1 MAGGMETSRRKRITG
16 EVNETAFPKREGLSR
31 PETTAVTSR
40 ANGRR
45 HHILLM
51 ERQAHIRQSL
61 TLLLQDLFTI
71 HCAESADIA
80 LGILKAHSVAVL
92 VADESVTNCG
102 NEFLAEM
109 GHLSPATR
117 VLLTGYDQVETVVR
131 AVDRGQIYAYVAKPW
146 SPMELRLTLTQA
158 AAHYDLFRSLQR
170 EQQLLQQLL
179 EHSPDVIYFK
189 DQDRRFTRV
198 NQAKADLVGIA
209 DPGHLIGRG
218 DWDFFSPDEASRIT
232 AEDDRVIAGQKPVID
247 ELHQFTPP
255 DGRMRWFSTT
265 KVPLDPEVGGGLVG
279 ISRDITDRKIAE
291 ERLQTVSQQLVE
303 AEKDKKE
310 FYTQVVRAVTGGR
323 LNLVD
328 VEEIP
333 SLSEVVF
340 SVSLDEPANY
350 SLARER
356 LREMAQSLEFTEE
369 QTEDLILAMGE
380 AVTNAIKHAV
390 QGVCLAS
397 IQDGGIV
404 VRVEDRGH
412 GIRSEDLPDTLFQAG
427 FSTKISLGLGY
438 TLLLQLVDGIWLAT
452 GAGGTVLQ
460 IFKQKACEDAE
471 QEALLAL
478 LDRF

>member
-1 MAGGMETSRRKRITG
+1 MPGRWKGDRGKRMDDTMSVVSSSDRAATSNG
-16 EVNETAFPKREGLSR
+16 ESPSVSPKK
-31 PETTAVTSR
+31 TSKK
-40 ANGRR
+40 

-51 ERQAHIRQSL
+51 ERQPHIRQSL
-61 TLLLQDLFTI
+61 TVLLKDLFII
-71 HCAESADIA
+71 HSAESASAA
-80 LGILKAHSVAVL
+80 LTVLQTHNVAVL

-109 GHLSPATR
+109 GHLTPATR
-117 VLLTGYDQVETVVR
+117 VLLTGYDQVDTVVR

-158 AAHYDLFRSLQR
+158 AAHYDLFRKLQR
-170 EQQLLQQLL
+170 EQLLLRQLL

-198 NQAKADLVGIA
+198 NQAKADLVGIT
-209 DPGHLIGRG
+209 DPGLLIGRG
-218 DWDFFSPDEASRIT
+218 DWDFFSPEEASRIT
-232 AEDDRVIAGQKPVID
+232 EEDDRVIADQRAVVD

-265 KVPLDPEVGGGLVG
+265 KMPLDPEVGGGLVG
-279 ISRDITDRKIAE
+279 ISRDITDRKMAE
-291 ERLQTVSQQLVE
+291 DQLQAVSAQLVE
-303 AEKDKKE
+303 AEKDKKV
-310 FYTQVVRAVTGGR
+310 FYTQVVRAVTGGK

-328 VEEIP
+328 IDEIP
-333 SLSEVVF
+333 ALTSIDLS
-340 SVSLDEPANY
+340 Y
-350 SLARER
+350 SLAEPENYAA
-356 LREMAQSLEFTEE
+356 LREGLRQLATAAEFTEE
-369 QTEDLILAMGE
+369 QVEDLILATGE

-390 QGVCLAS
+390 NGVCEAS
-397 IQDGGIV
+397 VTSDGIT
-404 VRVEDRGH
+404 VRVRDHGH
-412 GIRSEDLPDTLFQAG
+412 GIRSEDLPETLFQAG

-452 GAGGTVLQ
+452 GAGGTTLQ
-460 IFKQKACEDAE
+460 LFKRKTSHDAE

>member
-1 MAGGMETSRRKRITG
+1 MDDGVRVISTDRGGQASAEAVSVGPRITS
-16 EVNETAFPKREGLSR
+16 KK
-31 PETTAVTSR
+31 
-40 ANGRR
+40 

-51 ERQAHIRQSL
+51 ERQPHIRQSL
-61 TLLLQDLFTI
+61 TTLLSDLFVI
-71 HCAESADIA
+71 HTAENAGAA
-80 LGILKAHSVAVL
+80 LAILQAQNVAVL

-109 GHLSPATR
+109 GLLTPATR

-158 AAHYDLFRSLQR
+158 AAHHDLFRKLQL
-170 EQQLLQQLL
+170 EQQLLRQLL
-179 EHSPDVIYFK
+179 EHSPDIIYFK

-198 NQAKADLVGIA
+198 NKAKADLVGITN
-209 DPGHLIGRG
+209 PNLLIGRG
-218 DWDFFSPDEASRIT
+218 DWDFFSPEEASRIT
-232 AEDDRVIAGQKPVID
+232 EEDDRVIAGQKPVVD

-255 DGRMRWFSTT
+255 DGRTRWFSTT

-291 ERLQTVSQQLVE
+291 EKLQTISLRLME
-303 AEKDKKE
+303 AEKDKKV
-310 FYTQVVRAVTGGR
+310 FYTQVVRAVTGGK

-328 VEEIP
+328 FEEIP
-333 SLSEVVF
+333 AMARLDLSIA
-340 SVSLDEPANY
+340 LDKPENY
-350 SLARER
+350 SL
-356 LREMAQSLEFTEE
+356 LREQLRELAGRAEFSPE
-369 QTEDLILAMGE
+369 QTEDLILATGE

-390 QGVCLAS
+390 NGVCEACLTPE
-397 IQDGGIV
+397 GIA
-404 VRVEDRGH
+404 VRVRDHGH
-412 GIRSEDLPDTLFQAG
+412 GIRSEDLPETLFQAG

-452 GAGGTVLQ
+452 GAGGTTLQ
-460 IFKQKACEDAE
+460 LFKHKASHDAE

>member
-1 MAGGMETSRRKRITG
+1 
-16 EVNETAFPKREGLSR
+16 
-31 PETTAVTSR
+31 
-40 ANGRR
+40 
-45 HHILLM
+45 M

-61 TLLLQDLFTI
+61 THLLKDLFVI
-71 HCAESADIA
+71 HTAETPAAA
-80 LGILKAHSVAVL
+80 LTLLTAHNVAVL

-109 GHLSPATR
+109 GQLTPATR

-158 AAHYDLFRSLQR
+158 AAHYDLFRKLQR
-170 EQQLLQQLL
+170 EEQLLGQMLA
-179 EHSPDVIYFK
+179 HSPDVIYFK

-198 NQAKADLVGIA
+198 NQAKADLVGVV
-209 DPGHLIGRG
+209 DPGRLIGRG
-218 DWDFFSPDEASRIT
+218 DWDFFSPEEASRIT
-232 AEDDRVIAGQKPVID
+232 EEDDRVIANQKAVVD

-255 DGRMRWFSTT
+255 DGRTRWFSTT

-279 ISRDITDRKIAE
+279 ISRDITDRKNAE
-291 ERLQTVSQQLVE
+291 DQLQFVSQRLVE
-303 AEKDKKE
+303 AEKDKKV
-310 FYTQVVRAVTGGR
+310 FYTQVVRAVTGGK

-333 SLSEVVF
+333 ALQEISMSFSLN
-340 SVSLDEPANY
+340 EPENY
-350 SLARER
+350 SL
-356 LREMAQSLEFTEE
+356 LREELRRLAGEAGFTDE
-369 QTEDLILAMGE
+369 QVEDLILATGE
-380 AVTNAIKHAV
+380 AVTNAIKHAIN
-390 QGVCLAS
+390 GVCQACVTEE
-397 IQDGGIV
+397 GIT
-404 VRVEDRGH
+404 VRVQDHGH
-412 GIRSEDLPDTLFQAG
+412 GIRSEDLPETLFQAG

-452 GAGGTVLQ
+452 GGGGTVLQ
-460 IFKQKACEDAE
+460 IFKQKTSHDAE

>member
-1 MAGGMETSRRKRITG
+1 MALLPPARGRNVSMDDAVQVISNNRGGDTRA
-16 EVNETAFPKREGLSR
+16 ETAPVSQRSSSKK
-31 PETTAVTSR
+31 
-40 ANGRR
+40 

-51 ERQAHIRQSL
+51 ERQPHIRQSL
-61 TLLLQDLFTI
+61 TVLLKDLFVI
-71 HCAESADIA
+71 HAADNATAA
-80 LGILKAHSVAVL
+80 LGILQAHNVAVL

-109 GHLSPATR
+109 GQLSPATR

-158 AAHYDLFRSLQR
+158 AAHYDLFRKLQL
-170 EQQLLQQLL
+170 EQLLLRQLL

-198 NQAKADLVGIA
+198 NQAKAELVGIA
-209 DPGHLIGRG
+209 DPSKLIGRG
-218 DWDFFSPDEASRIT
+218 DWDFFSPEEASRIT
-232 AEDDRVIAGQKPVID
+232 EEDDRVIAEQKPVVD

-279 ISRDITDRKIAE
+279 ISRDITDRKLAE
-291 ERLQTVSQQLVE
+291 ERLQTVSAQLVE
-303 AEKDKKE
+303 AEKDKKV
-310 FYTQVVRAVTGGR
+310 FYTQVVRAVTGGK

-328 VEEIP
+328 PEEIP
-333 SLSEVVF
+333 SLGTPDLEL
-340 SVSLDEPANY
+340 SLDQPENY
-350 SLARER
+350 ALLRDQ
-356 LREMAQSLEFTEE
+356 LREMARGAGFSEE
-369 QTEDLILAMGE
+369 QTEDLILATGE
-380 AVTNAIKHAV
+380 AVTNAIKHAMN
-390 QGVCLAS
+390 GVFQATLS
-397 IQDGGIV
+397 EEGIT
-404 VRVEDRGH
+404 VRVQDQGH
-412 GIRSEDLPDTLFQAG
+412 GIRSEDLPETLFQAG

-452 GAGGTVLQ
+452 GVNGTTLQ
-460 IFKQKACEDAE
+460 LFKQKNGHDAE

>member
-1 MAGGMETSRRKRITG
+1 MPLSSGVESVDEMVRVISADRAERPHAENGIVSRRAPGK
-16 EVNETAFPKREGLSR
+16 K
-31 PETTAVTSR
+31 
-40 ANGRR
+40 

-61 TLLLQDLFTI
+61 TVLLKDLFNI
-71 HCAESADIA
+71 HTAESADAA
-80 LGILKAHSVAVL
+80 LDVFRARSVAVL

-102 NEFLAEM
+102 NEFLAEV
-109 GHLSPATR
+109 GQLSPATR

-158 AAHYDLFRSLQR
+158 AAHYDLFRKLQL
-170 EQQLLQQLL
+170 EQLLLRQLL

-198 NQAKADLVGIA
+198 NKAKAALVGI
-209 DPGHLIGRG
+209 DEPGLLIGRG
-218 DWDFFSPDEASRIT
+218 DWDFFSPEEASRIT
-232 AEDDRVIAGQKPVID
+232 EEDDRVIADQRAVVD

-255 DGRMRWFSTT
+255 DGRLRWFSTT

-279 ISRDITDRKIAE
+279 ISRDITDRKVAE
-291 ERLQTVSQQLVE
+291 EQLQCVTQRLVD
-303 AEKDKKE
+303 AEKDKKV
-310 FYTQVVRAVTGGR
+310 FYTQVVRAVTGGK

-328 VEEIP
+328 AEEIP
-333 SLSEVVF
+333 PLETISLSYT
-340 SVSLDEPANY
+340 LDKPENY
-350 SLARER
+350 AILRDA
-356 LREMAQSLEFTEE
+356 LRELALGSGFTEE
-369 QTEDLILAMGE
+369 QTEDLILATGE

-390 QGVCLAS
+390 DGIFEACLSENS
-397 IQDGGIV
+397 IT
-404 VRVEDRGH
+404 VRVRDHGH
-412 GIRSEDLPDTLFQAG
+412 GIRSEDLPETLFQAG

-452 GAGGTVLQ
+452 GAGGTILQ
-460 IFKQKACEDAE
+460 LQKHRASQDAE

>member
-1 MAGGMETSRRKRITG
+1 MDEAVQVILADREGSPRA
-16 EVNETAFPKREGLSR
+16 ETAPVSQRSSSKK
-31 PETTAVTSR
+31 
-40 ANGRR
+40 

-51 ERQAHIRQSL
+51 ERQPHIRQSL
-61 TLLLQDLFTI
+61 TILLKDLFTI
-71 HCAESADIA
+71 HAADNATAA
-80 LGILKAHSVAVL
+80 LAILKANNVAVL

-109 GHLSPATR
+109 GQLSPATR

-158 AAHYDLFRSLQR
+158 AAHYDLFRKLQL
-170 EQQLLQQLL
+170 EQQLLRQLL

-198 NQAKADLVGIA
+198 NQAKAELVGIA
-209 DPGHLIGRG
+209 DPNKLIGRG
-218 DWDFFSPDEASRIT
+218 DWDFFSPEEASRIT
-232 AEDDRVIAGQKPVID
+232 EEDDRVIAEQKPVVD

-255 DGRMRWFSTT
+255 DGRLRWFSTT

-279 ISRDITDRKIAE
+279 ISRDITDRKLAE
-291 ERLQTVSQQLVE
+291 ERLKTVSAQLVE

-310 FYTQVVRAVTGGR
+310 FYTQVVRAVTGGK

-328 VEEIP
+328 PEEIP
-333 SLSEVVF
+333 PLGEITLMLG
-340 SVSLDEPANY
+340 LDEPENY
-350 SLARER
+350 AR
-356 LREMAQSLEFTEE
+356 LRAELRLMAADAGFDED
-369 QTEDLILAMGE
+369 QTEDLVLAAGE

-390 QGVCLAS
+390 HGTFQAS
-397 IQDGGIV
+397 VSEEGITL
-404 VRVEDRGH
+404 RVQDRGH
-412 GIRSEDLPDTLFQAG
+412 GIRSEDLPETLFQAG

-452 GAGGTVLQ
+452 GLGGTVLQ
-460 IFKQKACEDAE
+460 LFKKRKGQDAE

>member
-1 MAGGMETSRRKRITG
+1 MDRAVQVLSTDRGGDA
-16 EVNETAFPKREGLSR
+16 VAETAQVSQRTPAKK
-31 PETTAVTSR
+31 
-40 ANGRR
+40 

-61 TLLLQDLFTI
+61 TVLLKDLFVI
-71 HCAESADIA
+71 HAAENVSAA
-80 LGILKAHSVAVL
+80 LSILQSHSVAVL

-158 AAHYDLFRSLQR
+158 AAHYDLFRKLQL
-170 EQQLLQQLL
+170 EQLLLRQLL
-179 EHSPDVIYFK
+179 EHSPDIIYFK

-198 NQAKADLVGIA
+198 NQAKADLVGIS
-209 DPGHLIGRG
+209 DPSKLIGRG
-218 DWDFFSPDEASRIT
+218 DWDFFSPEEASRIT
-232 AEDDRVIAGQKPVID
+232 EEDDRVIALQRPVVD

-279 ISRDITDRKIAE
+279 ISRDITDRKNAE
-291 ERLQTVSQQLVE
+291 EKLQSVSQKLVE
-303 AEKDKKE
+303 AEKDKKD

-328 VEEIP
+328 VQEIP
-333 SLSEVVF
+333 ALGQLAF
-340 SVSLDEPANY
+340 RFTLGEPENY
-350 SLARER
+350 ALIRER
-356 LREMAQSLEFTEE
+356 LRQMATEAGFTEE
-369 QTEDLILAMGE
+369 QTEDLILATGE

-390 QGVCLAS
+390 EGVCTAS
-397 IQDGGIV
+397 VNEAGIT
-404 VRVEDRGH
+404 VRVQDHGH

-452 GAGGTVLQ
+452 GPEGTVLQ
-460 IFKQKACEDAE
+460 LFKQKSCHDAE
-471 QEALLAL
+471 QEALMAL

>member
-1 MAGGMETSRRKRITG
+1 MSMDKTLQVISTNRGGDKG
-16 EVNETAFPKREGLSR
+16 EKAAPVLSR
-31 PETTAVTSR
+31 VPKK
-40 ANGRR
+40 

-61 TLLLQDLFTI
+61 TVLLKDLFVI
-71 HCAESADIA
+71 HTAESPVAA
-80 LGILKAHSVAVL
+80 LAVLKANNVAVL

-109 GHLSPATR
+109 GQFSPATR

-158 AAHYDLFRSLQR
+158 AAHYDLFRKLQL
-170 EQQLLQQLL
+170 EQQLLEQLL

-198 NQAKADLVGIA
+198 NQAKAALVGITE
-209 DPGHLIGRG
+209 PGKLIGRG
-218 DWDFFSPDEASRIT
+218 DWDFFSPEEASRIT
-232 AEDDRVIAGQKPVID
+232 EEDDRVIAGQKPVVD

-255 DGRMRWFSTT
+255 DGRARWFSTT

-279 ISRDITDRKIAE
+279 ISRDITDRKVAE
-291 ERLQTVSQQLVE
+291 EKLQYVSQQLVE

-310 FYTQVVRAVTGGR
+310 FYTQVVRAVTGGK

-328 VEEIP
+328 SEEIP
-333 SLSEVVF
+333 ALAQITLSLS
-340 SVSLDEPANY
+340 LNEPENY
-350 SLARER
+350 AQIREQ
-356 LREMAQSLEFTEE
+356 LREMALGGGFTED
-369 QTEDLILAMGE
+369 QTEDLILATGE
-380 AVTNAIKHAV
+380 AVTNAIKHAIN
-390 QGVCLAS
+390 GVCQACLTD
-397 IQDGGIV
+397 DGIT
-404 VRVEDRGH
+404 VRVQDQGH
-412 GIRSEDLPDTLFQAG
+412 GIRSEDLPETLFQTG

-438 TLLLQLVDGIWLAT
+438 TLLLQLVDGIWLST
-452 GAGGTVLQ
+452 GAEGTVLQ
-460 IFKQKACEDAE
+460 LFKQKKSHDAE

>member
-1 MAGGMETSRRKRITG
+1 MDKSLRAISTDRGGGASAENAPVDTK
-16 EVNETAFPKREGLSR
+16 
-31 PETTAVTSR
+31 VTSKK
-40 ANGRR
+40 

-61 TLLLQDLFTI
+61 TVLLKDLFVI
-71 HCAESADIA
+71 HAADSASAA
-80 LGILKAHSVAVL
+80 LALLRTVNLAVL

-109 GHLSPATR
+109 GQLSPATR

-158 AAHYDLFRSLQR
+158 AAHYDLFRKLQL
-170 EQQLLQQLL
+170 EQQLLRQLL

-198 NQAKADLVGIA
+198 NQAKAELVGIT
-209 DPGHLIGRG
+209 DPSKLIGRG
-218 DWDFFSPDEASRIT
+218 DWDFFSPEEASRIT
-232 AEDDRVIAGQKPVID
+232 EEDDRVIADQKAVVD

-279 ISRDITDRKIAE
+279 ISRDITDRKNAE
-291 ERLQTVSQQLVE
+291 DKLQCVSQRLVE
-303 AEKDKKE
+303 AEKDKKV
-310 FYTQVVRAVTGGR
+310 FYTQVVLAVTGGK

-333 SLSEVVF
+333 RLDRVDLA
-340 SVSLDEPANY
+340 VSLDKPENY
-350 SLARER
+350 ALLRDQ
-356 LREMAQSLEFTEE
+356 LREMATRAEFSEE
-369 QTEDLILAMGE
+369 QTEDLILATGE

-390 QGVCLAS
+390 DGVCQVCLKG
-397 IQDGGIV
+397 DGIT
-404 VRVEDRGH
+404 VRVQDHGH
-412 GIRSEDLPDTLFQAG
+412 GIRSEDLPETLFQAG

-452 GAGGTVLQ
+452 GAGGTTIQL
-460 IFKQKACEDAE
+460 FKRKFSQDDEE
-471 QEALLAL
+471 EALLAL